1 MKQNVL
7 TLADLLA
14 EFGQI
19 IEQFDGEE
27 LREKLGAFLDKAEQQ
42 LGGGDERE
50 SVRVG

>member
-1 MKQNVL
+1 MNENVL

-27 LREKLGAFLDKAEQQ
+27 LREKLDTFLDKAEQQ
-42 LGGGDERE
+42 LGGEHEKQRG
-50 SVRVG
+50 

>member
-1 MKQNVL
+1 MNENVL

-27 LREKLGAFLDKAEQQ
+27 LFEKVNEFFDRADRK
-42 LGGGDERE
+42 LGGGDER
-50 SVRVG
+50 